1 MSTPAVHPSAPPAT
15 RPEPVPV
22 VGTPRR
28 KRRLRRLVFL
38 ICLAL
43 VVGVIGWRGWR
54 FVQSLTAGSRAAE
67 VPTTRVKRGD
77 VALTV
82 TAKGELRGGNSE
94 ELSAPMTGETELH
107 LIVLRKAGD
116 VVKEGDVVVQFDTT
130 DQAFKLR
137 EAEADL
143 AEAEQQV
150 IKAKAEKAE

>member
-1 MSTPAVHPSAPPAT
+1 MSTPAVQPVAPPVT

-22 VGTPRR
+22 IGSPRR
-28 KRRLRRLVFL
+28 KRRLRRLVLL

-54 FVQSLTAGSRAAE
+54 LVQSVTGGARAAD

-94 ELSAPMTGETELH
+94 RRS
-107 LIVLRKAGD
+107 R
-116 VVKEGDVVVQFDTT
+116 
-130 DQAFKLR
+130 R
-137 EAEADL
+137 E
-143 AEAEQQV
+143 
-150 IKAKAEKAE
+150 